1 MKLWRASVS
10 LCGLLITSPAFA
22 GNAYKNI
29 VSDLVLGIENPKAT
43 VAVLDFSYTDGRNSQ
58 DGLIVSERIALQLVK
73 SKKIAVVERKELDK
87 VLQELKL
94 AQTGLIDANS
104 TAAIGKMLGADFVL
118 LGSITEMPNNQL
130 SLSAR
135 IVSTASGTVIS
146 AALTEVKKDWLDQ
159 YRKVL
164 LAETKQI
171 TKNPKDSGLLYKRGC
186 TNLDLGRYDDAIAD
200 FSLAIDADGT
210 YAKSYLSRGMAYSRK
225 NEYSKAIED
234 YSKALALNMGN
245 AEIYFSRGSAY
256 QSNHNSEKA
265 IEDYSK
271 AIALRPDF
279 GEAYYNRGVA
289 YKEIG
294 QLENAQM
301 DFVKYDS
308 LGYKIPKWEDTKQ
321 L

>member
-1 MKLWRASVS
+1 MKLWQISVS
-10 LCGLLITSPAFA
+10 LCSLLVASPVFA

-29 VSDLVLGIENPKAT
+29 VSDLVQNIEDPKAT
-43 VAVLDFSYTDGRNSQ
+43 VAVLNFSYTDGRNSQ
-58 DGLIVSERIALQLVK
+58 DGLVISERLATQLVK

-94 AQTGLIDANS
+94 AQTGLISANS

-118 LGSITEMPNNQL
+118 LGSLTEMPNNQL

-159 YRKVL
+159 YRKL
-164 LAETKQI
+164 LLDETKKI
-171 TKNPKDSGLLYKRGC
+171 AKNPKDAGLLFKRGC

-210 YAKSYLSRGMAYSRK
+210 SAESYLSRGRAYSRK

-256 QSNHNSEKA
+256 QGNHDSDKA

-271 AIALRPDF
+271 AIALKPDF

-294 QLENAQM
+294 QIENAQM
-301 DFVKYDS
+301 DFSKYDS
-308 LGYKIPKWEDTKQ
+308 LGYKIPKWEDTSP